1 MNTYDFPPYGVSSR
15 MYPTTVVL
23 ERITHF
29 QPIDY
34 NGNSGTAI
42 FLDTGVEVRTSMY
55 SWDVGNLLNN
65 NEE

>member
-1 MNTYDFPPYGVSSR
+1 MKTYDFPFYGVSSR

-29 QPIDY
+29 HPIDY

-42 FLDTGVEVRTSMY
+42 FLDTGIEVRTSMR
-55 SWDVGNLLNN
+55 SWDVRKLLNDVN
-65 NEE
+65 

>member
-1 MNTYDFPPYGVSSR
+1 METYDFPPYGVSSR

-42 FLDTGVEVRTSMY
+42 FLDTGVEVYTSMS
-55 SWDVGNLLNN
+55 SWDVRKLLNDAD
-65 NEE
+65 

>member
-1 MNTYDFPPYGVSSR
+1 MNTYDFPPYGISSR

-42 FLDTGVEVRTSMY
+42 FLDTGVEVCTSMC
-55 SWDVGNLLNN
+55 SRDVGKLLT
-65 NEE
+65 EAE